1 MLFEMRFGQLVVTSV
16 LLLVLLFVLLP
27 AAVVSCTSTAR
38 VSDVYMA
45 LDGAGDRKRNVF
57 FTDTKEIHC
66 VVELGIGRRGA
77 TVETLVRAL
86 QGYDFA
92 SDKFFATDR
101 VLANVEASPTP
112 SDGIQTVDVT
122 LKPRGPDGV
131 ETDGLPF
138 PPGRFV
144 CEAYLDGKLEQT
156 AVFNIDF
163 PDCPASQIA
172 PGTLC
177 FGFYKQNL
185 ECPRYG
191 VTAKDPAKCRCTT
204 LKGWECD

>member
-1 MLFEMRFGQLVVTSV
+1 MLSGMRFGPLVVTSV
-16 LLLVLLFVLLP
+16 VLL

-38 VSDVYMA
+38 VSDVYTA
-45 LDGAGDRKRNVF
+45 LDGTGARKRNVF

-66 VVELGIGRRGA
+66 VVELGIGRKGA
-77 TVETLVRAL
+77 TVEALVREL
-86 QGYDFA
+86 QAYDFV

-101 VLANVEASPTP
+101 VLTNVETAPTP
-112 SDGIQTVDVT
+112 SDGIQIVDVT

-138 PPGRFV
+138 PPGHFV

-163 PDCPASQIA
+163 PDCPASMIVPA
-172 PGTLC
+172 TLC

-191 VTAKDPAKCRCTT
+191 VSSRDTAKCHCTT